1 MVNSMKKKKS
11 SIYGDGNG
19 GVDNGDFN
27 TKSNLQPLNIRIL
40 IIYKIYSVG

>member
-1 MVNSMKKKKS
+1 MKKKKS

-27 TKSNLQPLNIRIL
+27 TK
-40 IIYKIYSVG
+40 K